1 VDAGYSICEGY
12 LPPYRNQRHHLEDFN
27 QIGVESVQEKFNFHH
42 LSLRNVVERAFGLLK
57 SRWHVLRGLP
67 FYKRSMQV
75 NIIIACFALH
85 NYLLD
90 RGHIGG
96 SGVVRMAKLITMCQ
110 IGGM

>member
-1 VDAGYSICEGY
+1 
-12 LPPYRNQRHHLEDFN
+12 
-27 QIGVESVQEKFNFHH
+27 
-42 LSLRNVVERAFGLLK
+42 
-57 SRWHVLRGLP
+57 
-67 FYKRSMQV
+67 MQV